1 MAGLARLSL
10 GGFLVLGLLAPG
22 AAIADK
28 APCPSASGVT
38 TASVGTEP
46 SVQSKPAKHQSA
58 KQEKAP
64 QTKAE
69 GKRQKEHDP
78 LAYYDYIDDL

>member
-22 AAIADK
+22 ATIADK
-28 APCPSASGVT
+28 APCAHASKVA
-38 TASVGTEP
+38 TASVGAEP
-46 SVQSKPAKHQSA
+46 SVQSKPAKQA
-58 KQEKAP
+58 KAP
-64 QTKAE
+64 QAKAE
-69 GKRQKEHDP
+69 EKRQKEHDP

>member
-28 APCPSASGVT
+28 EPCAHASEVA
-38 TASVGTEP
+38 TASVGAEP
-46 SVQSKPAKHQSA
+46 SVQSRSA
-58 KQEKAP
+58 KREKAP
-64 QTKAE
+64 AARTEAKTAE
-69 GKRQKEHDP
+69 KRQKEHDP